1 MSEWLQNIS
10 PLSSAAWLIP
20 GYYWFW
26 PETQK
31 QEEIKDDKREPVEPK
46 IITRETIGY
55 PMNFEKRMSYA
66 DVCMSKKKIKF

>member
-1 MSEWLQNIS
+1 MSEWLQNI
-10 PLSSAAWLIP
+10 
-20 GYYWFW
+20 YYWFW

-46 IITRETIGY
+46 IITRETIGF

-66 DVCMSKKKIKF
+66 DVCMIHRSIEK